1 MSPSPNGPYHRGF
14 LPGRETV
21 LIEQVP
27 AGAFYQLLSQSLDD
41 ESSQRV
47 SLKSQRRSSRPLTHA
62 KHSSH
67 VITSHLSMWCAVNA
81 ISTQLFGQSKL

>member
-1 MSPSPNGPYHRGF
+1 MSPSPNGPYHRVF

-27 AGAFYQLLSQSLDD
+27 AGAFYQLLSQSQDD

-47 SLKSQRRSSRPLTHA
+47 SQVSEEIIRPLTHA